1 MPFQYFMLF
10 RLFSARPAL
19 GVRGL
24 DRILNGIL
32 HNSVWG
38 VPQLNVGSE
47 ASLDGKYIN
56 MLWERHQVSN
66 LFMHML
72 ISAGSGVAIF
82 SPDANMGNYFFTHK
96 GFG

>member
-1 MPFQYFMLF
+1 MIF
-10 RLFSARPAL
+10 RLFSALPGH

-24 DRILNGIL
+24 DRIRNGIL
-32 HNSVWG
+32 HNSAWG
-38 VPQLNVGSE
+38 AAQLSVGSE
-47 ASLDGKYIN
+47 APSDGKCIN
-56 MLWERHQVSN
+56 KLWERHQVIK
-66 LFMHML
+66 LFIHML